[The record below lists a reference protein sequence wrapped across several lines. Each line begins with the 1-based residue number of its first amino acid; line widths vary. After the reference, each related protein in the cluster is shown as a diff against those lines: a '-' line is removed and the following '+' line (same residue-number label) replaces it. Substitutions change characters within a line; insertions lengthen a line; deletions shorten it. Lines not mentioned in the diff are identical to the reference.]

1 MLGVTVL
8 LCLSASV
15 VWSETMDD
23 LVKRNGVYY
32 KKFSNI
38 PFSGT
43 VKSIVDHK
51 WEFTHLFLKEKRLIK
66 GKIEKGMKVGLW
78 ETYIAESEHTKSIG
92 NEKVGQLVESGNYKN
107 GNKDGIWLIYS
118 GTFLS
123 QKIPYKN
130 GKKEGKGLGYY
141 EDGNLKSEL
150 NFKNNK
156 KEGKGLGYYKD
167 GNLKSKLNFKNNKKE
182 GVFKYFYPSGIL
194 SEIINFKNDLMTGT
208 HKLYH
213 KNGNIKK
220 IKKYKIENGIVYC
233 DADDKIFD
241 LDGKFVREQKGC

>member
-8 LCLSASV
+8 LCLFASV
-15 VWSETMDD
+15 AWSETMDD

-43 VKSIVDHK
+43 VKSIVDRK

-78 ETYIAESEHTKSIG
+78 ETYIAESEHTKSMG
-92 NEKVGQLVESGNYKN
+92 NEEVGQLVESGNYKN

-141 EDGNLKSEL
+141 EDGNLKYEL

-156 KEGKGLGYYKD
+156 KEGV
-167 GNLKSKLNFKNNKKE
+167 E
-182 GVFKYFYPSGIL
+182 KYFYPSGIL
-194 SEIINFKNDLMTGT
+194 SEIINFKNDLVTGT

-213 KNGNIKK
+213 ENGNIKR